1 MERLRDD
8 VIYDKVLAPVLI
20 AWLLIV
26 MVAWEWWRYLNPS
39 TKSPILITV
48 VAILAVVYIAFRVWR
63 TWPELKQLRQ
73 GIEGEKAVGQYL
85 EKLRTQGYQIFHDLE
100 GDNFNVD
107 HVIIGPAG
115 VFTIETKTISKPLR
129 GQTKIQFDGES
140 IQISGQAMD
149 CNPVHQAR
157 AQASWLKK
165 ILLESTGHE
174 FKVHPMVLFPGWYI
188 EHKSGSLRELWVL
201 EPKALPKFLENADEV
216 LTVDVIGMA
225 SGHLSRFIRAQ
236 EKAL

>member
-1 MERLRDD
+1 
-8 VIYDKVLAPVLI
+8 
-20 AWLLIV
+20 
-26 MVAWEWWRYLNPS
+26 MVVWEWWRYLNPS
-39 TKSPILITV
+39 TMSPIFITV
-48 VAILAVVYIAFRVWR
+48 IAIVAVVYLAFRVWR
-63 TWPELKQLRQ
+63 TWPQLKQLNQ
-73 GIEGEKAVGQYL
+73 GIEGEKFVGQYL
-85 EKLRTQGYQIFHDLE
+85 ETLRTQGYRIFHDLQ

-107 HVIIGPAG
+107 HAIIGPAG

-149 CNPVHQAR
+149 RNPVHQAK

-174 FKVHPMVLFPGWYI
+174 FKVRPVVLFPGWFI

-201 EPKALPKFLENADEV
+201 EPKALPKFLENEHKV
-216 LTVDVIGMA
+216 LTVEEIGMA

-236 EKAL
+236 EEVL